1 LGSADPFLA
10 SLLDSDRKAMD
21 TINHILNGPL
31 PLQPTE
37 FLKICTMLE
46 EAVRGF
52 DVKCFHTS
60 FWANIAKDELVAGPA
75 PIGPIIDP
83 TFNPESSRLIQ
94 VLRSGFMPVR
104 RPSLPDT
111 RLGFIREWITN
122 RCPDNSPGG
131 QRFTREPD
139 IRLEPIGGGGPGPI
153 ALTPEATMLKL
164 IDFLINQNA
173 PLFHGGVGIGNGE
186 TLESL
191 FNDRPRLLDYLTKVT
206 VVNDG
211 VEQGKKLIV
220 PKEPQ
225 GSAFFRIIQRTGH
238 PMKARFAQKVPD
250 TRPTPDADDLTGV
263 QIVEA
268 WINSLPTSALSPD
281 GAAALA
287 RIGAVR
293 SWPVQNAMVNL
304 LRSKRNLARFVPGT
318 VQTGGGPLN
327 ALFTNEQYDAILNF
341 LQTTIAV
348 RDPVAGQRLIVPK
361 NPTASAFYIQIT
373 QGVMAGQ
380 FTLEEI
386 RIVEDWIN
394 SLLSAVE

>member
-1 LGSADPFLA
+1 
-10 SLLDSDRKAMD
+10 
-21 TINHILNGPL
+21 
-31 PLQPTE
+31 
-37 FLKICTMLE
+37 
-46 EAVRGF
+46 
-52 DVKCFHTS
+52 
-60 FWANIAKDELVAGPA
+60 
-75 PIGPIIDP
+75 
-83 TFNPESSRLIQ
+83 
-94 VLRSGFMPVR
+94 
-104 RPSLPDT
+104 
-111 RLGFIREWITN
+111 
-122 RCPDNSPGG
+122 
-131 QRFTREPD
+131 
-139 IRLEPIGGGGPGPI
+139 
-153 ALTPEATMLKL
+153 MLKL

-268 WINSLPTSALSPD
+268 WINSLPTSAVSPD

-293 SWPVQNAMVNL
+293 SSPVQNAMVNL

-327 ALFTNEQYDAILNF
+327 ALFTNERYEAILNF
-341 LQTTIAV
+341 LQSTIAV

-386 RIVEDWIN
+386 RIDEDWIN
-394 SLLSAVE
+394 SLSSAVE